1 MVVGISAAVAAV
13 VALRYAKYFSLIE
26 LFTLILGAMMLM
38 MMILQPPALAA
49 LCQRVCTDVNQ
60 QIVSLPIDSPFES
73 ISN

>member
-1 MVVGISAAVAAV
+1 MVVGISAVAAV
-13 VALRYAKYFSLIE
+13 ALTLRYAKYFSFIE

-60 QIVSLPIDSPFES
+60 QIVSLPIDSLFES